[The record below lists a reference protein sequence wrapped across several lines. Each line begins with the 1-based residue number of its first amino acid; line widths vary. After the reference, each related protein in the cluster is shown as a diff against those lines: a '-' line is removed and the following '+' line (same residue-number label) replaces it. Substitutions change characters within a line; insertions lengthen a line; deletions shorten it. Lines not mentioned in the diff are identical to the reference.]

1 MEVLDI
7 LQKMFEAVGVKNKN
21 QLAKYLKIEN
31 SLIAGWEKRG
41 KIPEKYVY
49 KISQD
54 SNLPYEYF
62 INNTNKNEYNVNN
75 NKRDANFYS
84 IPKLNISASAGGGNE
99 LIGLE
104 EYETGEML
112 ELSKAFFKTTP
123 KNVKAIKVDG
133 YSMVPMLLPDSWVV
147 FEETHEYQGDGLYI
161 LNFDNQLMVKLLQ
174 LDPISKVLDIISVN
188 KDYKS
193 YSLDLKDSQVE
204 IIIQGKVLR
213 SII

>member
-1 MEVLDI
+1 MTANDFKQIREKLG
-7 LQKMFEAVGVKNKN
+7 LTQEQLGNKLN
-21 QLAKYLKIEN
+21 LTRQQIINIEKGKTPISKKYFDNISKLSKKFYIDKEEN
-31 SLIAGWEKRG
+31 AL
-41 KIPEKYVY
+41 
-49 KISQD
+49 
-54 SNLPYEYF
+54 
-62 INNTNKNEYNVNN
+62 NKDR
-75 NKRDANFYS
+75 NKQEINFYS

-133 YSMVPMLLPDSWVV
+133 YSMIPMLLPDSWVI
-147 FEETHEYQGDGLYI
+147 FEEIHEYQGDGLYI

-204 IIIQGKVLR
+204 IIIQSKVLR

>member
-1 MEVLDI
+1 MTANDFKQIREKLG
-7 LQKMFEAVGVKNKN
+7 LTQEQLGNKLN
-21 QLAKYLKIEN
+21 LTRQQIINIEKGKTPISKKYFDNISKLSKKFYIDKEEN
-31 SLIAGWEKRG
+31 AL
-41 KIPEKYVY
+41 
-49 KISQD
+49 
-54 SNLPYEYF
+54 
-62 INNTNKNEYNVNN
+62 NKDR
-75 NKRDANFYS
+75 NKQEINFYS

-133 YSMVPMLLPDSWVV
+133 YSMIPMLLPDSWVI
-147 FEETHEYQGDGLYI
+147 FEEIHEYQGDGLYI

-193 YSLDLKDSQVE
+193 YSLDLKDSQV
-204 IIIQGKVLR
+204 
-213 SII
+213 

>member
-1 MEVLDI
+1 MREKLG
-7 LQKMFEAVGVKNKN
+7 LTQEQLGNKLN
-21 QLAKYLKIEN
+21 LTRQQIINIEKGKTPISKKYFDNISKLSKKFYINKEEN
-31 SLIAGWEKRG
+31 AL
-41 KIPEKYVY
+41 
-49 KISQD
+49 
-54 SNLPYEYF
+54 
-62 INNTNKNEYNVNN
+62 NKDR
-75 NKRDANFYS
+75 NKQEINFYS

-133 YSMVPMLLPDSWVV
+133 YSMIPMLLPDSWVI
-147 FEETHEYQGDGLYI
+147 FEEIHEYQGDGLYI

>member
-1 MEVLDI
+1 MTANDFKQIREKLG
-7 LQKMFEAVGVKNKN
+7 LTQEQLGNKLN
-21 QLAKYLKIEN
+21 LTRQQIINIEKGKTPISKKYFDNISKLSKKFYIDKEEN
-31 SLIAGWEKRG
+31 AL
-41 KIPEKYVY
+41 
-49 KISQD
+49 
-54 SNLPYEYF
+54 
-62 INNTNKNEYNVNN
+62 NKDR
-75 NKRDANFYS
+75 NKQEINFYS
-84 IPKLNISASAGGGNE
+84 IPKLNISASAGGGSE

-133 YSMVPMLLPDSWVV
+133 YSMIPMLLPDSWVI
-147 FEETHEYQGDGLYI
+147 FEEIHEYQGDGLYI

-193 YSLDLKDSQVE
+193 YSLDLKD
-204 IIIQGKVLR
+204 
-213 SII
+213 

>member
-1 MEVLDI
+1 MTANDFKQIREKLG
-7 LQKMFEAVGVKNKN
+7 LTQEQLGNKLN
-21 QLAKYLKIEN
+21 LTRQQIINIEKGKTPISKKYFDNISKLSKKFYIDKEEN
-31 SLIAGWEKRG
+31 AL
-41 KIPEKYVY
+41 
-49 KISQD
+49 
-54 SNLPYEYF
+54 
-62 INNTNKNEYNVNN
+62 NKDR
-75 NKRDANFYS
+75 NKQEINFYS

-112 ELSKAFFKTTP
+112 ELSKAFFKRTP

-133 YSMVPMLLPDSWVV
+133 YSMIPMLLPDSWVI
-147 FEETHEYQGDGLYI
+147 FEEIHEYQGDGLYI

>member
-1 MEVLDI
+1 LTQEQL
-7 LQKMFEAVGVKNKN
+7 GNKLN
-21 QLAKYLKIEN
+21 LTRQQIINIEKGKTPISKKYFDNISKLSKKFYIDKEEN
-31 SLIAGWEKRG
+31 AL
-41 KIPEKYVY
+41 
-49 KISQD
+49 
-54 SNLPYEYF
+54 
-62 INNTNKNEYNVNN
+62 NKDR
-75 NKRDANFYS
+75 NKQEINFYS

-133 YSMVPMLLPDSWVV
+133 YSMIPMLLPDSWVI
-147 FEETHEYQGDGLYI
+147 FEEIHEYQGDGLYI

>member
-1 MEVLDI
+1 MTANDFKQIREKLG
-7 LQKMFEAVGVKNKN
+7 LTQEQLGNKLN
-21 QLAKYLKIEN
+21 LTRQQIINIEKGKTPISKKYFDNISKLSKKFYIDKEEN
-31 SLIAGWEKRG
+31 AL
-41 KIPEKYVY
+41 
-49 KISQD
+49 
-54 SNLPYEYF
+54 
-62 INNTNKNEYNVNN
+62 NKDR
-75 NKRDANFYS
+75 NKQEINFYS

-133 YSMVPMLLPDSWVV
+133 YSMIPMLLPDSWVI
-147 FEETHEYQGDGLYI
+147 FEEIHEYQGDGLYI

-193 YSLDLKDSQVE
+193 YSLDLKDSQ
-204 IIIQGKVLR
+204 
-213 SII
+213 

>member
-1 MEVLDI
+1 MTANDFKQIREKLG
-7 LQKMFEAVGVKNKN
+7 LTQEQLGNKLN
-21 QLAKYLKIEN
+21 LTRQQIINIEKGKTPISKKYFDNISKLSKKFYIDKEEN
-31 SLIAGWEKRG
+31 AL
-41 KIPEKYVY
+41 
-49 KISQD
+49 
-54 SNLPYEYF
+54 
-62 INNTNKNEYNVNN
+62 NKDR
-75 NKRDANFYS
+75 NKQEINFYS

-133 YSMVPMLLPDSWVV
+133 YSMIPMLLPDSWVI
-147 FEETHEYQGDGLYI
+147 FEEIHEYQGDGLYI

-174 LDPISKVLDIISVN
+174 LDPIGKVLDIISVN

>member
-1 MEVLDI
+1 MTANDFKQIREKLGLTQEQLGSELNLTRQQIINIEKGKTPISKKYFDNISKLSKKFYIDKEKNTQTKDI
-7 LQKMFEAVGVKNKN
+7 NK
-21 QLAKYLKIEN
+21 QEI
-31 SLIAGWEKRG
+31 
-41 KIPEKYVY
+41 
-49 KISQD
+49 
-54 SNLPYEYF
+54 
-62 INNTNKNEYNVNN
+62 
-75 NKRDANFYS
+75 NFYS

-112 ELSKAFFKTTP
+112 ELSKAFFKTIP
-123 KNVKAIKVDG
+123 KNLKAIKVDG

-174 LDPISKVLDIISVN
+174 LNPISKILDIISVN

-193 YSLDLKDSQVE
+193 YSIDLKDSQIE
-204 IIIQGKVLR
+204 LIIQGKVLR

>member
-1 MEVLDI
+1 MDKEENAL
-7 LQKMFEAVGVKNKN
+7 NKD
-21 QLAKYLKIEN
+21 
-31 SLIAGWEKRG
+31 R
-41 KIPEKYVY
+41 
-49 KISQD
+49 
-54 SNLPYEYF
+54 
-62 INNTNKNEYNVNN
+62 NKQEI
-75 NKRDANFYS
+75 NFYS

-133 YSMVPMLLPDSWVV
+133 YSMIPMLLPDSWVI
-147 FEETHEYQGDGLYI
+147 FEEIHEYQGDGLYI

>member
-1 MEVLDI
+1 MTANDFKQIREKLG
-7 LQKMFEAVGVKNKN
+7 LTQEQLGNKLN
-21 QLAKYLKIEN
+21 LTRQQIINIEKGKTPISKKYFDNISKLSKKFYIDKEEN
-31 SLIAGWEKRG
+31 AL
-41 KIPEKYVY
+41 
-49 KISQD
+49 
-54 SNLPYEYF
+54 
-62 INNTNKNEYNVNN
+62 NKDR
-75 NKRDANFYS
+75 NKQEINFYS

-133 YSMVPMLLPDSWVV
+133 YSMIPMLLPDSWVI
-147 FEETHEYQGDGLYI
+147 FEEIHEYQGDGLYI

-213 SII
+213 SSI

>member
-1 MEVLDI
+1 MTANDFKQIREKLG
-7 LQKMFEAVGVKNKN
+7 LTQEQLGNKLN
-21 QLAKYLKIEN
+21 LTRQQIINIEKGKTPISKKYFDNISKLSKKFYIDKEEN
-31 SLIAGWEKRG
+31 AL
-41 KIPEKYVY
+41 
-49 KISQD
+49 
-54 SNLPYEYF
+54 
-62 INNTNKNEYNVNN
+62 NKDR
-75 NKRDANFYS
+75 NKQEINFYS

-133 YSMVPMLLPDSWVV
+133 YSMIPMLLPDSWVI
-147 FEETHEYQGDGLYI
+147 FEEMHEYQGDGLYI

>member
-1 MEVLDI
+1 MTANDFKQIREKLG
-7 LQKMFEAVGVKNKN
+7 LTQEQLGNKLN
-21 QLAKYLKIEN
+21 LTRQQIINIEKGKTPISKKYFDNISKLSKKFYIDKEEN
-31 SLIAGWEKRG
+31 AL
-41 KIPEKYVY
+41 
-49 KISQD
+49 
-54 SNLPYEYF
+54 
-62 INNTNKNEYNVNN
+62 NKDR
-75 NKRDANFYS
+75 NKQEINFYS

-133 YSMVPMLLPDSWVV
+133 YSMIPMLLPDSWVI
-147 FEETHEYQGDGLYI
+147 FEEIHEYQGDGLYI

-204 IIIQGKVLR
+204 II
-213 SII
+213 

>member
-1 MEVLDI
+1 MTANDFKQIREKLG
-7 LQKMFEAVGVKNKN
+7 LTQEQLGNKLN
-21 QLAKYLKIEN
+21 LTRQQIINIEKGKTPISKKYFDNISKLSKKFYIYKEEN
-31 SLIAGWEKRG
+31 AL
-41 KIPEKYVY
+41 
-49 KISQD
+49 
-54 SNLPYEYF
+54 
-62 INNTNKNEYNVNN
+62 NKDR
-75 NKRDANFYS
+75 NKQEINFYS

-133 YSMVPMLLPDSWVV
+133 YSMIPMLLPDSWVI
-147 FEETHEYQGDGLYI
+147 FEEIHEYQGDGLYI

>member
-1 MEVLDI
+1 MTANDFKQIREKLG
-7 LQKMFEAVGVKNKN
+7 LTQEQLGNKLN
-21 QLAKYLKIEN
+21 LTRQQIINIEKGKTPISKKYFDNISKLSKKLYIDKEEN
-31 SLIAGWEKRG
+31 AL
-41 KIPEKYVY
+41 
-49 KISQD
+49 
-54 SNLPYEYF
+54 
-62 INNTNKNEYNVNN
+62 NKDR
-75 NKRDANFYS
+75 NKQEINFYS

-133 YSMVPMLLPDSWVV
+133 YSMIPMLLPDSWVI
-147 FEETHEYQGDGLYI
+147 FEEIHEYQGDGLYI

>member
-1 MEVLDI
+1 MTANDFKQIREKLG
-7 LQKMFEAVGVKNKN
+7 LTQEQLGNKLN
-21 QLAKYLKIEN
+21 LTRQQIINIEKGKTPISKKYFDNISKLSKKFYIDKEEN
-31 SLIAGWEKRG
+31 AL
-41 KIPEKYVY
+41 
-49 KISQD
+49 
-54 SNLPYEYF
+54 
-62 INNTNKNEYNVNN
+62 NKDR
-75 NKRDANFYS
+75 NKQEINFYS

-112 ELSKAFFKTTP
+112 ELSKAFFRTTP

-133 YSMVPMLLPDSWVV
+133 YSMIPMLLPDSWVI
-147 FEETHEYQGDGLYI
+147 FEEIHEYQGDGLYI

>member
-1 MEVLDI
+1 MTANDFKQIREKLG
-7 LQKMFEAVGVKNKN
+7 LTQEQLGNKLN
-21 QLAKYLKIEN
+21 LTRQQIINIEKGKTPISKKYFDNISKLSKKFYIDKEEN
-31 SLIAGWEKRG
+31 AL
-41 KIPEKYVY
+41 
-49 KISQD
+49 
-54 SNLPYEYF
+54 
-62 INNTNKNEYNVNN
+62 NKDR
-75 NKRDANFYS
+75 NKQEINFYS

-104 EYETGEML
+104 EYVTGEML
-112 ELSKAFFKTTP
+112 ELSKAFFKATP
-123 KNVKAIKVDG
+123 NNVKAIKVDG
-133 YSMVPMLLPDSWVV
+133 YSMIPMLLPDSWVI
-147 FEETHEYQGDGLYI
+147 FEEIHEYQGDGLYI

>member
-1 MEVLDI
+1 MTANDFKQIREKLG
-7 LQKMFEAVGVKNKN
+7 LTQEQLGNKLN
-21 QLAKYLKIEN
+21 LTRQQIINIEKGKTPISKKYFDNISKLSKKFYINKEEN
-31 SLIAGWEKRG
+31 AL
-41 KIPEKYVY
+41 
-49 KISQD
+49 
-54 SNLPYEYF
+54 
-62 INNTNKNEYNVNN
+62 NKDR
-75 NKRDANFYS
+75 NKQEINFYS

-133 YSMVPMLLPDSWVV
+133 YSMIPMLLPDSWVI
-147 FEETHEYQGDGLYI
+147 FEEIHEYQGDGLYI

>member
-1 MEVLDI
+1 MIFL
-7 LQKMFEAVGVKNKN
+7 
-21 QLAKYLKIEN
+21 
-31 SLIAGWEKRG
+31 
-41 KIPEKYVY
+41 
-49 KISQD
+49 
-54 SNLPYEYF
+54 SNLQ
-62 INNTNKNEYNVNN
+62 
-75 NKRDANFYS
+75 RDANFYS
-84 IPKLNISASAGGGNE
+84 IPKLNVSASTSGDNE

-104 EYETGEML
+104 GYETGEML

-123 KNVKAIKVDG
+123 KNMKAIKVDG

-147 FEETHEYQGDGLYI
+147 FEETHKYQGDGLYI

-204 IIIQGKVLR
+204 LIIQGKVLR
-213 SII
+213 FII

>member
-1 MEVLDI
+1 MTANDFKQIREKLG
-7 LQKMFEAVGVKNKN
+7 LTQEQLGNKLN
-21 QLAKYLKIEN
+21 LTRQQIINIEKGKTPISKKYFDNISKLSKKFYIDKEEN
-31 SLIAGWEKRG
+31 AL
-41 KIPEKYVY
+41 
-49 KISQD
+49 
-54 SNLPYEYF
+54 
-62 INNTNKNEYNVNN
+62 NKDR
-75 NKRDANFYS
+75 NKQEINFYS

-133 YSMVPMLLPDSWVV
+133 YSMIPMLLPDSWVI
-147 FEETHEYQGDGLYI
+147 FEEIHEYQGDGLYI

-193 YSLDLKDSQVE
+193 YSLDLKD
-204 IIIQGKVLR
+204 
-213 SII
+213 

>member
-1 MEVLDI
+1 MTANDFKQIREKLG
-7 LQKMFEAVGVKNKN
+7 LTQEQLGNKLN
-21 QLAKYLKIEN
+21 LTRQQIINIEKGKTPISKKYFDNISKLSKKFYIDKEEN
-31 SLIAGWEKRG
+31 AL
-41 KIPEKYVY
+41 
-49 KISQD
+49 
-54 SNLPYEYF
+54 
-62 INNTNKNEYNVNN
+62 NKDR
-75 NKRDANFYS
+75 NKQEINFYS

-133 YSMVPMLLPDSWVV
+133 YSMIPMLLPDSWVI
-147 FEETHEYQGDGLYI
+147 FEEVHEYQGDGLYI

-174 LDPISKVLDIISVN
+174 LDPISKILDIISVN

-193 YSLDLKDSQVE
+193 YSIDLKDSQIE
-204 IIIQGKVLR
+204 LIIQGKVLR

>member
-1 MEVLDI
+1 MTANDFKQIREKLG
-7 LQKMFEAVGVKNKN
+7 LTQEQLGNKLN
-21 QLAKYLKIEN
+21 LTRQQIINIEKGKTPISKKYFDNISKLSKKFYIDKEEN
-31 SLIAGWEKRG
+31 AL
-41 KIPEKYVY
+41 
-49 KISQD
+49 
-54 SNLPYEYF
+54 
-62 INNTNKNEYNVNN
+62 NKDR
-75 NKRDANFYS
+75 NKQEINFYS

-133 YSMVPMLLPDSWVV
+133 YSMIPMLLPDSWVI
-147 FEETHEYQGDGLYI
+147 FEEIHEYQGDGLYI

>member
-1 MEVLDI
+1 MTANDFKQIREKLG
-7 LQKMFEAVGVKNKN
+7 LAQEQLGNKLN
-21 QLAKYLKIEN
+21 LTRQQIINIEKGKTPISKKYFDNISKLSKKFYIDKEEN
-31 SLIAGWEKRG
+31 AL
-41 KIPEKYVY
+41 
-49 KISQD
+49 
-54 SNLPYEYF
+54 
-62 INNTNKNEYNVNN
+62 NKDR
-75 NKRDANFYS
+75 NKQEINFYS

-133 YSMVPMLLPDSWVV
+133 YSMIPMLLPDSWVI
-147 FEETHEYQGDGLYI
+147 FEEIHEYQGDGLYI

>member
-1 MEVLDI
+1 MTANDFKQIREKLG
-7 LQKMFEAVGVKNKN
+7 LTQEQLGNKLN
-21 QLAKYLKIEN
+21 LTRQQIINIEKGKTPISKKYFDNISKLSKKFYIDKEEN
-31 SLIAGWEKRG
+31 AL
-41 KIPEKYVY
+41 
-49 KISQD
+49 
-54 SNLPYEYF
+54 
-62 INNTNKNEYNVNN
+62 NKDR
-75 NKRDANFYS
+75 NKQEINFYS

-133 YSMVPMLLPDSWVV
+133 YSMIPMLLPDSWVI
-147 FEETHEYQGDGLYI
+147 FEEIHEYQGDGLYI

-174 LDPISKVLDIISVN
+174 LNPINKILDIISAN

>member
-1 MEVLDI
+1 MTANDFKQIREKLG
-7 LQKMFEAVGVKNKN
+7 LTQEQLGNKLN
-21 QLAKYLKIEN
+21 LTRQQIINIEKGKTPISKKYFDNISKLSKKFYIDKEEN
-31 SLIAGWEKRG
+31 AL
-41 KIPEKYVY
+41 
-49 KISQD
+49 
-54 SNLPYEYF
+54 
-62 INNTNKNEYNVNN
+62 NKDR
-75 NKRDANFYS
+75 NKQEINFYS

-133 YSMVPMLLPDSWVV
+133 YSMIPMLLPDSWVI
-147 FEETHEYQGDGLYI
+147 FEEIHEYQGDGLYI

-204 IIIQGKVLR
+204 IITQGKVLR

>member
-1 MEVLDI
+1 MTANDFKQIREKLG
-7 LQKMFEAVGVKNKN
+7 LTQEQLGNKLN
-21 QLAKYLKIEN
+21 LTRQQIINIEKGKTPISKKYFDNISKLSKRFYIDKEEN
-31 SLIAGWEKRG
+31 AL
-41 KIPEKYVY
+41 
-49 KISQD
+49 
-54 SNLPYEYF
+54 
-62 INNTNKNEYNVNN
+62 NKDR
-75 NKRDANFYS
+75 NKQEINFYS

-133 YSMVPMLLPDSWVV
+133 YSMIPMLLPDSWVI
-147 FEETHEYQGDGLYI
+147 FEEIHEYQGDGLYI

>member
-1 MEVLDI
+1 MTANDFKQIREKLG
-7 LQKMFEAVGVKNKN
+7 LTQEQLGNKLN
-21 QLAKYLKIEN
+21 LTRQQIINIEKGKTPISKKYFDNISKLSKKFYIDKEEN
-31 SLIAGWEKRG
+31 AL
-41 KIPEKYVY
+41 
-49 KISQD
+49 
-54 SNLPYEYF
+54 
-62 INNTNKNEYNVNN
+62 NKDR
-75 NKRDANFYS
+75 NKQEINFYS

-133 YSMVPMLLPDSWVV
+133 YSMIPMLLPDSWVI
-147 FEETHEYQGDGLYI
+147 FEEIHEYQGDGLYI

-193 YSLDLKDSQVE
+193 YSIDLRDSQVE

>member
-1 MEVLDI
+1 MTANDFKQIREKLG
-7 LQKMFEAVGVKNKN
+7 LTQEQLGNKLN
-21 QLAKYLKIEN
+21 LTRQQIINIEKGKTPISKKYFDNISKLSKKFYIDKEEN
-31 SLIAGWEKRG
+31 AL
-41 KIPEKYVY
+41 
-49 KISQD
+49 
-54 SNLPYEYF
+54 
-62 INNTNKNEYNVNN
+62 NKDR
-75 NKRDANFYS
+75 NKQEINFYS

-133 YSMVPMLLPDSWVV
+133 YSMVPMLLPDSWVI
-147 FEETHEYQGDGLYI
+147 FEEIHEYQGDGLYI

>member
-1 MEVLDI
+1 MTANDFKQIREKLGLTQEQLGNKLNLTRQQIINIEKGKTPISKKYFDNISKLSKKFYINKEENVQTKDI
-7 LQKMFEAVGVKNKN
+7 NK
-21 QLAKYLKIEN
+21 
-31 SLIAGWEKRG
+31 
-41 KIPEKYVY
+41 
-49 KISQD
+49 QD
-54 SNLPYEYF
+54 
-62 INNTNKNEYNVNN
+62 T
-75 NKRDANFYS
+75 NFYS
-84 IPKLNISASAGGGNE
+84 IPKLNISASAGSGNE

-104 EYETGEML
+104 EYESGEML

-133 YSMVPMLLPDSWVV
+133 YSMIPMLLPNSWVI
-147 FEETHEYQGDGLYI
+147 FEEIHEYQGDGLYI

-174 LDPISKVLDIISVN
+174 LDPISKILDIISVN

-193 YSLDLKDSQVE
+193 YSIDLRDSQVE

>member
-1 MEVLDI
+1 MTANDFKQIREKLG
-7 LQKMFEAVGVKNKN
+7 LTQEQLGNKLN
-21 QLAKYLKIEN
+21 LTRQQIINIEKGKTPISKKYFDNISKLSKKFYIDKEEN
-31 SLIAGWEKRG
+31 AL
-41 KIPEKYVY
+41 
-49 KISQD
+49 
-54 SNLPYEYF
+54 
-62 INNTNKNEYNVNN
+62 NKDR
-75 NKRDANFYS
+75 NKQEINFYS

-112 ELSKAFFKTTP
+112 ELSKAFFKKKK

-133 YSMVPMLLPDSWVV
+133 YSMIPMLLPDSWVI
-147 FEETHEYQGDGLYI
+147 FEEIHEYQGDGLYI